1 MSTRIL
7 ALLGMLAG
15 IAGIGIGYW
24 IRHIL
29 GQKRANSV
37 ELTIKAQLED
47 SRAKARETILA
58 AKDKAAEILDEVK
71 NEERDRKKE
80 LSVFEQRLNQRE
92 GILNQK
98 LSDNDRKDKE
108 LEQSIVKLKGVK
120 VRIEEIQ
127 GQAEK
132 ELERVAGLTKKEAT
146 DELFKKIEQ
155 SSKQETTSLLQ
166 KLEREKRDEIEK
178 QSLEIMRV
186 AIQRLSRSNVAEVT
200 TSFVTIPDEELKGKI
215 IGREGRNIRTLERL
229 TGVDIIID
237 ESPDTITLS
246 SFDPIRRAIAKL
258 ALEKLVK
265 DGRIQPARIEEKVE
279 EAKKEINDK
288 IKEAG
293 ENAVYEIGI
302 LDLPK
307 EIVYL
312 LGRLNF
318 RYSYGQNVLQHSI
331 EVAHIA
337 GMLAGELGTNIET
350 TKKGALLHDI
360 GKAIDHEVEGTHV
373 ELGKRIL
380 QKYGMSEE
388 IIKSMQPHHEDYPFE
403 TPESYLVAAADA
415 ISAARPGARRDSLE
429 NYIKRLEEL
438 EKIATQFK
446 GVEKAYAIQA
456 GRELRIF
463 VVPEKIDDLGA
474 LNLAKDIAAKIESD
488 LKYPGEIKVNVIRE
502 TRAVEYAR

>member
-1 MSTRIL
+1 MSLRIF

-15 IAGIGIGYW
+15 VLGIGIGYW

-37 ELTIKAQLED
+37 ELTTKAQLED
-47 SRAKARETILA
+47 ARAKAREIILT
-58 AKDKAAEILDEVK
+58 AKDKSVEILEEIK
-71 NEERDRKKE
+71 NEERGRKKE

-92 GILNQK
+92 EILNQK
-98 LSDNDRKDKE
+98 LTDNDKKDKE
-108 LEQSIVKLKGVK
+108 LEQSIAKLKAVK
-120 VRIEEIQ
+120 VRIEEMKQ
-127 GQAEK
+127 QTEG
-132 ELERVAGLTKKEAT
+132 ELERVAGLTKKEASE
-146 DELFKKIEQ
+146 ELYKKIEQ
-155 SSKQETTSLLQ
+155 SSKQETASLLQ

-215 IGREGRNIRTLERL
+215 IGREGRNIRTMERL

-293 ENAVYEIGI
+293 ENAVYEMGI

-312 LGRLNF
+312 LGRLNY

-337 GMLAGELGTNIET
+337 GMLAGELGTNLEI

-380 QKYGMSEE
+380 QKYGISEE
-388 IIKSMQPHHEDYPFE
+388 IIKALEPHHEDYPFE

-429 NYIKRLEEL
+429 NYVKRLEEL
-438 EKIATQFK
+438 EKIATQFQ

-474 LNLAKDIAAKIESD
+474 LNLAKDIAAKIEND

>member
-7 ALLGMLAG
+7 ALLGILTG
-15 IAGIGIGYW
+15 IIGIGIGYW

-29 GQKRANSV
+29 GQRKANSI

-47 SRAKARETILA
+47 ARAKARETILA
-58 AKDKAAEILDEVK
+58 AKDKAAEILDEIK

-98 LSDNDRKDKE
+98 LSENDKKDKE
-108 LEQSIVKLKGVK
+108 LEQSIAKLKGVK
-120 VRIEEIQ
+120 VRIEEMQ

-132 ELERVAGLTKKEAT
+132 ELERVAGLSKKEAT

-155 SSKQETTSLLQ
+155 TSRQETTSLLQ

-186 AIQRLSRSNVAEVT
+186 AIQRLSRSNVTEVT
-200 TSFVTIPDEELKGKI
+200 TSFVSIPDEELKGKI
-215 IGREGRNIRTLERL
+215 IGREGRNIRTMERL

-293 ENAVYEIGI
+293 ENAVYEVGI

-337 GMLAGELGTNIET
+337 GMLAGELGGNLET

-380 QKYGMSEE
+380 QKYGMPEE
-388 IIKSMQPHHEDYPFE
+388 IIKAMEPHHEDYPFE

-438 EKIATQFK
+438 ERLATQFK

-474 LNLAKDIAAKIESD
+474 LNLAKDVAAKIESD